1 MVGMAGLCWIEGWC
15 LRLTYLRGLSWE
27 GRGLW
32 YEEGFWSGVAIL
44 RLGFQGYSA
53 CVVWRVSKGRSRD

>member
-53 CVVWRVSKGRSRD
+53 CVV